1 MSIASPT
8 LAAMRRAA
16 LRKTILPIVV
26 SPDAM
31 MIACPGRSIAAVDVN
46 VETGD
51 AALSWHLGRAGAD
64 RARGRA
70 ALERDCERCCCEVA
84 PCRPGLAVE

>member
-8 LAAMRRAA
+8 PAAMQRAA
-16 LRKTILPIVV
+16 LRATNLPIVV

-31 MIACPGRSIAAVDVN
+31 TIACPGRSIAAVDVN

-51 AALSWHLGRAGAD
+51 VAPSWYLGRARAD
-64 RARGRA
+64 RTRGRA
-70 ALERDCERCCCEVA
+70 RLERDCERFCFKA
-84 PCRPGLAVE
+84 ATCRLGLAAE